1 MRITATRRWRR
12 WVSRGLLGVA
22 VLGTLAFLTIS
33 WQIGSDVHAAGA
45 MAVREYGGDRISA
58 LIACADSP
66 SHRLGDRN
74 RAVWALGHIGDP
86 RALPFL
92 EKQYAGKPCDHDRML
107 CQRELETAIRLCR
120 GGVNLPA
127 LVWRHAVMSG
137 EDTP

>member
-1 MRITATRRWRR
+1 MRLTATRRWRS
-12 WVSRGLLGVA
+12 WSYRGLLGVG

-33 WQIGSDVHAAGA
+33 WQIGSGVHAAGT
-45 MAVREYGGDRISA
+45 MAVREYGGDRVSA
-58 LIACADSP
+58 LIAYADSP
-66 SHRLGDRN
+66 SHSLRDRN

-92 EKQYAGKPCDHDRML
+92 EKQYTGKPCDHDRML